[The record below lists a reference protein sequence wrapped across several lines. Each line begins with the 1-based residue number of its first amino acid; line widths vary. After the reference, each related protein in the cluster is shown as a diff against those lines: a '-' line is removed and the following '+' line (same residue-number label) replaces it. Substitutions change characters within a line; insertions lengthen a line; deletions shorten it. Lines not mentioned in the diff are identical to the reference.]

1 MPSFH
6 LDPRLRADGPPLL
19 DLPLCHVRLVDDA
32 RFVWLVLVP
41 ARDELVEVLD
51 LSPAERTLLM
61 AEIAAAGAAVKEVS
75 GCAKLNVAALGN
87 VVSQLHVHV
96 VGRDPGDAA
105 WPAPVF
111 GFGAR
116 EPMDEAM
123 LAERFSK
130 LRGALLRA

>member
-1 MPSFH
+1 MSSFI

-41 ARDELVEVLD
+41 ARDQLVEILD

-61 AEIAAAGAAVKEVS
+61 AEIAAAGAAVREVS
-75 GCAKLNVAALGN
+75 KCAKLNVAALGN

-111 GFGAR
+111 GFGVR
-116 EPMDEAM
+116 EPMDEAT
-123 LAERFSK
+123 LADRFSK